1 MAQDPFVGRQQIAAY
16 FAKIETLVPKDIK
29 FCVEDITDGDP
40 RRCGVRW

>member
-1 MAQDPFVGRQQIAAY
+1 VGRAQIAAY
-16 FAKIETLVPKDIK
+16 FKKIEKLVPKDIK